1 MAFRPVFIVQRV
13 LAAMLTAS
21 VALAVGACGDDGSNG
36 SADPCA
42 ALTCGANAACATAV
56 DGSASC
62 ACDAGYSGDGTSCA
76 DIDECAT
83 SADDCDANATCSNTA
98 GAFTCGCND
107 GYTGDGT
114 TCTEFAAKTWT
125 VFVYGQAD
133 SNISADLA
141 DNIQEMSKATL
152 SADINVVV
160 MVDWNSSLP
169 NSWDPICADGETACP
184 NLPEQTQWFHI
195 RGNGAEPELMRTTDE
210 IDSTDPAEL
219 TAAIEVAFTEFPADR
234 YAVMLWNH
242 GGSWDGGYGSDVDD
256 GNVEDGTNMT
266 HLEATSAVKAGM
278 VAAGVTGTRPLAFF
292 FFDTCLMGNVEVA
305 YAAREL
311 SKVYVGN
318 AEVDFGSGLNYRDFL
333 STISAR
339 PADPLVEL
347 AKDEVTGWG
356 TRHKSKGLSDELLRS
371 HVALDTTKL
380 DGFAVAMKALADVA
394 LADWPNLGG
403 EIARNAYETRP
414 AYSVELSK
422 GEPTESYRDVGQF
435 LATLATSANGDLA
448 AKATAAQAALQA
460 LIIAHDAGTLRDG
473 AGQAGLSIALPV
485 PESFTGEVA
494 TSYDSLA
501 AAWSTATRWGQLLR
515 AFDPA
520 GTEMPAAATTLLNG
534 DAPDAD
540 HLPGVTVEAGDTAAE
555 VVIEIAESVIDER
568 WRVYGVL
575 GTYPIDPTTG
585 TVTATWDLEIFA
597 LPDGA
602 GGTQPITIR
611 RFVPGGI
618 DAATSMSTPSLVLV
632 PGLCDFSDSP
642 TECDLI
648 LRPDS
653 REVLVLIDRN
663 EPEQPV
669 TYDISELPAQFP
681 GLTFTPIID
690 TTDQTGAPV
699 EPSEGTAFEFPPTGV
714 LNVERVAA
722 PPSLYSIVTNVFDY
736 FGRRV
741 TLFDD
746 FTY

>member
-1 MAFRPVFIVQRV
+1 MVVRSGFLVQRALGVLLAVAMAFS
-13 LAAMLTAS
+13 AT
-21 VALAVGACGDDGSNG
+21 ACGGDGDNG
-36 SADPCA
+36 SSDPCA
-42 ALTCGANAACATAV
+42 ALTCGANAACATAA
-56 DGSASC
+56 DGTASC
-62 ACDAGYSGDGTSCA
+62 ACDAGYEGDGTTCT
-76 DIDECAT
+76 DIDECTTDAH
-83 SADDCDANATCSNTA
+83 DCDANAACANSA
-98 GAFTCGCND
+98 GAFTCACND
-107 GYTGDGT
+107 GYTGDGK
-114 TCTEFAAKTWT
+114 TCTEFVAKTWT

-152 SADINVVV
+152 SGDINVVV

-184 NLPEQTQWFHI
+184 NLPEKTQWLRI
-195 RGNGAEPELMRTTDE
+195 RGNGAEPEIMRVTDE

-219 TAAIEVAFTEFPADR
+219 SAAVEAAFTEFPADR

-256 GNVEDGTNMT
+256 GKLDDGTNMT
-266 HLEATSAVKAGM
+266 HVEATSAVKAGLA
-278 VAAGVTGTRPLAFF
+278 AAGIEGTRPLSFF

-311 SKVYVGN
+311 AKVYVGN
-318 AEVDFGSGLNYRDFL
+318 AEVDFGSGLNYRAFL
-333 STISAR
+333 SSISAS
-339 PADPLVEL
+339 PAAALTEL
-347 AKDEVTGWG
+347 AKEEVTGWG
-356 TRHKSKGLSDELLRS
+356 VRHKSKGLSDNLLRS

-380 DGFAVAMKALADVA
+380 EGFAAAMKAVADVA

-403 EIARNAYETRP
+403 DIARNAYETRP
-414 AYSVELSK
+414 AYSVELSS
-422 GEPTESYRDVGQF
+422 GEPAESYRDVGQF
-435 LATLATSANGDLA
+435 LATLATSANTDLA
-448 AKATAAQAALQA
+448 AKATAAQAALEA

-473 AGQAGLSIALPV
+473 AGQSGLSIALPI
-485 PESFTGEVA
+485 PESFTTEVA
-494 TSYDSLA
+494 TSYDNLA
-501 AAWSTATRWGQLLR
+501 GAWSTATGWGQVLR

-520 GTEMPAAATTLLNG
+520 GTDMPSAATTLLNG
-534 DAPDAD
+534 TAPDAD
-540 HLPGVTVEAGDTAAE
+540 NLPGVTVEAGDTAAE
-555 VVIEIAESVIDER
+555 VVIEIAESIVDER

-575 GTYPIDPTTG
+575 GTFPIDPATG
-585 TVTATWDLEIFA
+585 TVTASWDLEIFA

-611 RFVPGGI
+611 RFLPGGI

-642 TECDLI
+642 SDCDLVV
-648 LRPDS
+648 RPDT

-663 EPEQPV
+663 QPEQPV
-669 TYDISELPAQFP
+669 TYDISELPGQFP

-699 EPSEGTAFEFPPTGV
+699 EPSEGTPFEFPSTGV
-714 LNVERVAA
+714 LTVERVAA
-722 PPSLYSIVTNVFDY
+722 PQSLYSIVTNVFDY
-736 FGRRV
+736 YGRRV

-746 FTY
+746 FNY